1 MSYPGSKDWEKNK
14 EIHSRLVAKK
24 AVEKV
29 YEALGLCPDDYMMLS
44 WDFQSK
50 KVLGRD
56 HLGKPAPVGDI
67 YDIVTKRTDI
77 VSFKI
82 RKLMVEQPAKEK

>member
-29 YEALGLCPDDYMMLS
+29 YEALELCPDDYMMLS
-44 WDFQSK
+44 WDFLNN
-50 KVLGRD
+50 KVMGYD
-56 HLGKPAPVGDI
+56 HLGKSTPVGDI
-67 YDIVTKRTDI
+67 YDIVTKGANV

-82 RKLMVEQPAKEK
+82 RKPMVEQPARGT